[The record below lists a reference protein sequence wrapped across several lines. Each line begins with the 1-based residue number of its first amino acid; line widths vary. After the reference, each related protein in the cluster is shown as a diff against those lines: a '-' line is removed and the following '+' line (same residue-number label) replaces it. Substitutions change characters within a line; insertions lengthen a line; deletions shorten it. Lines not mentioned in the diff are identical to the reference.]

1 MNSINPTNIKK
12 GGNPMSKKVSVV
24 LILVAILLVSAPVLH
39 AAAKVIKLAHLN
51 PQTPFDVAT
60 AAVAAVFKNELEA
73 RTGGAINVE
82 IYPSG
87 TLGNERETME
97 QVKAGI
103 TQSYIAS
110 VGGIASFYPLIDI
123 TSLPFAYSSYEIGCE
138 LYDGPFGRD
147 LAKDIQNKT
156 GIRVLG
162 FIPQGFFQFTNS
174 KRPIKTP
181 ADMQGLKMRTMNNP
195 LHMEFMNSLGA
206 AATPVAWAE
215 IYTALQTGVVDGQ
228 HNPITV
234 INLGKIFEVQK
245 YLTLSNHMA
254 GLYVWVINDRWF
266 NALNPAEK
274 AAVQGAADA
283 AVIAG
288 RGIDRLVTATEKGLP
303 ALAAEMEIYTPT
315 PEELAE
321 FRKIAIPAAKKFFAQ
336 TLGQEGTRWVEKYLK
351 AIEEIKKASMPSQ

>member
-1 MNSINPTNIKK
+1 MF
-12 GGNPMSKKVSVV
+12 KKVSIVF
-24 LILVAILLVSAPVLH
+24 ILVASLIVLATSLPV
-39 AAAKVIKLAHLN
+39 AAKVIKLAHLN
-51 PQTPFDVAT
+51 PQTPFDIAT
-60 AAVAAVFKNELEA
+60 AAVSTVFKNELEA
-73 RTGGAINVE
+73 RSGGEIKVE
-82 IYPSG
+82 IYPNG

-110 VGGIASFYPLIDI
+110 VGGIAPFYPLIDI
-123 TSLPFAYSSYEIGCE
+123 TSLPFAYSSYEIGCQ
-138 LYDGPFGRD
+138 LYDGPFGAG
-147 LAKDIQNKT
+147 LAEDIRNKT

-181 ADMQGLKMRTMNNP
+181 ADMKGLKMRTMNNP
-195 LHMEFMNSLGA
+195 LHMEFMKSLGA

-254 GLYVWVINDRWF
+254 GLYVWVINDSWF
-266 NALNPAEK
+266 NGLKPEEK
-274 AAVQGAADA
+274 TAVQGAAEA
-283 AVIAG
+283 AVMAG

-303 ALAAEMEIYTPT
+303 ALAAEMEVYTAT
-315 PEELAE
+315 PEELE
-321 FRKIAIPAAKKFFAQ
+321 KFREIAIPAAKKFFAQ
-336 TLGQEGTRWVEKYLK
+336 SLGEEGTQWVEKYLS
-351 AIEEIKKASMPSQ
+351 AVEEAKKASMSK

>member
-1 MNSINPTNIKK
+1 MKKKLSI
-12 GGNPMSKKVSVV
+12 V
-24 LILVAILLVSAPVLH
+24 LILIASLLISVNALPV
-39 AAAKVIKLAHLN
+39 AAKVIKLAHLN
-51 PQTPFDVAT
+51 PQTPFDIAT
-60 AAVAAVFKNELEA
+60 AAVASVFKNEVEA
-73 RTGGAINVE
+73 RTGGEIKVE

-110 VGGIASFYPLIDI
+110 VGGIAPFYPLIDI
-123 TSLPFAYSSYEIGCE
+123 TSMPFAYSSYEIGCQ
-138 LYDGPFGRD
+138 LYDGPFGQEMAEDTRS
-147 LAKDIQNKT
+147 KT

-181 ADMQGLKMRTMNNP
+181 ADMKGLKMRTMNNP
-195 LHMEFMNSLGA
+195 LHMEFMKSLGA

-254 GLYVWVINDRWF
+254 GLYVWVINDAWF
-266 NALNPAEK
+266 NGLKPEEK
-274 AAVQGAADA
+274 TAVQGAADA

-303 ALAAEMEIYTPT
+303 ALAAKMEIYTAT
-315 PEELAE
+315 PEELE
-321 FRKIAIPAAKKFFAQ
+321 KFREIAIPAAKKFFAQ
-336 TLGQEGTRWVEKYLK
+336 TLGQEGTQWIEKYLNGV
-351 AIEEIKKASMPSQ
+351 EEAKKSQ

>member
-1 MNSINPTNIKK
+1 MNKTAF
-12 GGNPMSKKVSVV
+12 VV
-24 LILVAILLVSAPVLH
+24 FIFIASLLVSATGSAL
-39 AAAKVIKLAHLN
+39 AAQVIKLAHLN
-51 PQTPFDVAT
+51 PQNPFDIAT
-60 AAVAAVFKNELEA
+60 AAVSAVFKSEVEA
-73 RTGGAINVE
+73 RTGGEIKVE
-82 IYPSG
+82 IYPNG

-110 VGGIASFYPLIDI
+110 VGGIAPFYPLIDI
-123 TSLPFAYSSYEIGCE
+123 TSMPFAYSSYEIGCK
-138 LYDGPFGRD
+138 LYDGPFGQA
-147 LAKDIQNKT
+147 LAEDIRNKT

-162 FIPQGFFQFTNS
+162 FIPQGFFEFTNS
-174 KRPIKTP
+174 KHPIKTP
-181 ADMQGLKMRTMNNP
+181 ADMKGLKMRTMNNP

-234 INLGKIFEVQK
+234 INIGKLYEVQK

-266 NALNPAEK
+266 NALKPEEK

-288 RGIDRLVTATEKGLP
+288 RGIDRLVTATDKGLP
-303 ALAAEMEIYTPT
+303 ALAAKMEIYTPT
-315 PEELAE
+315 PEELAK
-321 FRKIAIPAAKKFFAQ
+321 FREIAIPAAKKFFAQ
-336 TLGQEGTRWVEKYLK
+336 TLGQEGTQWVEKYLN
-351 AIEEIKKASMPSQ
+351 AVEEIKQASMPK

>member
-1 MNSINPTNIKK
+1 MKK
-12 GGNPMSKKVSVV
+12 NLFIVVVVVASLLISVNA
-24 LILVAILLVSAPVLH
+24 LPV
-39 AAAKVIKLAHLN
+39 AAKVIKLAHLN
-51 PQTPFDVAT
+51 PQTPFDIAT
-60 AAVAAVFKNELEA
+60 AAVASVFKNEVEA
-73 RTGGAINVE
+73 RTGGEIKVE

-110 VGGIASFYPLIDI
+110 VGGIAPFYPLIDI
-123 TSLPFAYSSYEIGCE
+123 TSMPFAYSSYEIGCQ
-138 LYDGPFGRD
+138 LYDGPFGQEM
-147 LAKDIQNKT
+147 AEDIRNKT

-162 FIPQGFFQFTNS
+162 YIPQGFFQFTNS

-181 ADMQGLKMRTMNNP
+181 DDMKGLKMRTMNNP
-195 LHMEFMNSLGA
+195 LHMEFMKSLGA

-254 GLYVWVINDRWF
+254 GLYVWVINDAWF
-266 NALNPAEK
+266 NGLKPEEK
-274 AAVQGAADA
+274 TAVQGAADA

-303 ALAAEMEIYTPT
+303 ALAAKMEIYTAT
-315 PEELAE
+315 PEELE
-321 FRKIAIPAAKKFFAQ
+321 KFREIAIPAAKKFFAQ
-336 TLGQEGTRWVEKYLK
+336 TLGQDGTQWIEKYLN
-351 AIEEIKKASMPSQ
+351 AVEEAKKSQ

>member
-1 MNSINPTNIKK
+1 MYRKTSI
-12 GGNPMSKKVSVV
+12 V
-24 LILVAILLVSAPVLH
+24 LILAASLLISLNALPVD
-39 AAAKVIKLAHLN
+39 AKVIKLAHLN
-51 PQTPFDVAT
+51 PQKPFDIAT
-60 AAVAAVFKNELEA
+60 AAVSAVFKNELEA
-73 RTGGAINVE
+73 RTGGEIKVE

-110 VGGIASFYPLIDI
+110 VGGIAPFYPLIDI
-123 TSLPFAYSSYEIGCE
+123 TSLPFAYSSYEIGCQ
-138 LYDGPFGRD
+138 LYDGPFGKT
-147 LAKDIQNKT
+147 LADDIRKKT

-174 KRPIKTP
+174 KRLVKTP
-181 ADMQGLKMRTMNNP
+181 ADMKGLKMRTMNNP

-234 INLGKIFEVQK
+234 INLGKLFEVQK

-254 GLYVWVINDRWF
+254 GLYVWVINDQWF
-266 NALNPAEK
+266 TALKPEEK
-274 AAVQGAADA
+274 AAVQGAAEA
-283 AVIAG
+283 AVVAG
-288 RGIDRLVTATEKGLP
+288 RGVDRLVTATEKGLP
-303 ALAAEMEIYTPT
+303 ALAAAMEVYTPT
-315 PEELAE
+315 PAELE
-321 FRKIAIPAAKKFFAQ
+321 QFRAIAIPAAKKFFAQ
-336 TLGQEGTRWVEKYLK
+336 SLGQEGTQWVEKYLN
-351 AIEEIKKASMPSQ
+351 AVEEVKKAAMLE